1 MADQSGIV
9 LVVGSWILKAQVMYL
24 SKKPKIAGGIHA
36 QMKFWRQHLKACSE
50 EEKKEATQ

>member
-9 LVVGSWILKAQVMYL
+9 LVVGLWILKAQVMYL